1 MKHNH
6 QVSRL
11 ITVTRADI
19 HPGYQIA
26 QSGHAISQFFLDHP
40 ELSKKWNNNYLI
52 SLSVDSQEKL
62 QKLLLKLHEKDVPL
76 SFFTEPDIGN
86 ELTSI
91 CFIETEETRRLT
103 SHLPLALKNF
113 NKQ

>member
-11 ITVTRADI
+11 ITVTRGDLT
-19 HPGYQIA
+19 PGRILA
-26 QSGHAISQFFLDHP
+26 QTGHAISQFCLDHP
-40 ELSKKWNNNYLI
+40 DQSRKWNNNYLI
-52 SLSVDSQEKL
+52 NLAVDSQEKL

-76 SFFTEPDIGN
+76 SFFTEPDFGN

-91 CFIETEETRRLT
+91 CFVENDDTRRLT
-103 SHLPLALKNF
+103 SHLPLAFKNF
-113 NKQ
+113 NNQ